1 VQGTVVGGFTN
12 LKQTEK
18 FSLMILD
25 IFNSCMK
32 FSFCLSV
39 CLSVLK
45 KWLGKPGES
54 NDRLDFV
61 SGIALLCTK
70 LSCSITS
77 AESYLP
83 KKMKMI
89 R

>member
-1 VQGTVVGGFTN
+1 MCGFTN
-12 LKQTEK
+12 LKPTAK

-25 IFNSCMK
+25 NIFNCCMN
-32 FSFCLSV
+32 FSLFV

-45 KWLGKPGES
+45 KQLGKPGES
-54 NDRLDFV
+54 NKRHDFV
-61 SGIALLCTK
+61 SGIALLSTK
-70 LSCSITS
+70 LCCSITS
-77 AESYLP
+77 AVGELP